1 MKKFMEIIVFPT
13 VLMIGLTFVMGF
25 YQERNIYYKL
35 SDITLE
41 LGDKLPDEI
50 SNYMGILPD
59 NESLALE
66 SDILLDK
73 DGNVSAIGKYN
84 YYLVYKDDNYRFS
97 KLTNVKSTITVV
109 DTVAPILTAKN
120 DVKLKYD
127 STAEVKDLVDCFD
140 LSGCKLTLDKEIDTK
155 DSGEHE
161 VTVKA
166 SDGGGNISYITTKY
180 TVLEKPKPQ
189 PVYNYAQVYGGSLQD
204 MNNRN
209 NERNSALSDEEKVNL
224 RYQIANFSK
233 QFIGN
238 PYVAGGTS
246 LTNGTDCSGFTM
258 SLYAN
263 FGYGL
268 PRTVGA
274 QGAMGIPVSASEL
287 QPGDL
292 VIYPGHAA
300 LYVGG
305 GMIVHA
311 ATSQTGIVMQP
322 MYDGY
327 RIYRRIIY

>member
-1 MKKFMEIIVFPT
+1 MKKIMEIVVFP
-13 VLMIGLTFVMGF
+13 VILMIGLTFVMGF

-41 LGDKLPDEI
+41 LGDKLPDDI
-50 SNYMGILPD
+50 SHYMGILPD
-59 NESLALE
+59 DGNLALE

-109 DTVAPILTAKN
+109 DTVKPILTLKD
-120 DVKLKYD
+120 DVKIKYD
-127 STAEVKDLVDCFD
+127 SKMSAHDLVECFD
-140 LSGCKLTLDKEIDTK
+140 LSGCTLTLEDEVDTK
-155 DSGEHE
+155 DSGDHE
-161 VTVKA
+161 VKVKA
-166 SDGGGNISYITTKY
+166 IDGGGNISYIDAKF
-180 TVLEKPKPQ
+180 TVLEKPKPK
-189 PVYNYAQVYGGSLQD
+189 PVYNIQVYGGSVQEL
-204 MNNRN
+204 NNRN
-209 NERNSALSDEEKVNL
+209 NAKNASLSDEEKMNL
-224 RYQIANFSK
+224 RYQIANFAK

-263 FGYGL
+263 YGYGL
-268 PRTVGA
+268 PRIATA
-274 QGAMGIPVSASEL
+274 QGAMGIPVSAGEL

-292 VIYPGHAA
+292 IIYTYGHSGI
-300 LYVGG
+300 YVGG
-305 GMIVHA
+305 GMMVHA

-322 MYDGY
+322 MFDGY
-327 RIYRRIIY
+327 RVYRRIIY